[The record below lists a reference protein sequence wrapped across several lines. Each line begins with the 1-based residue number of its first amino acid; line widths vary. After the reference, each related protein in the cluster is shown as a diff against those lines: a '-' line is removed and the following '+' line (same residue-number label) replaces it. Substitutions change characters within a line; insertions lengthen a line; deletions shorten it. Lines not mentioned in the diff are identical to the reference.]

1 MKKSELITGVILTLA
16 GAAALA
22 AALLTETA
30 FDGIFWGIA
39 GAGLCLGIGM
49 VIRFFR
55 WSAPDRSEQYREIL
69 ENKEIGVNDELNRK
83 LRDQSGRIAYSA
95 GLGII
100 SVTMMI
106 LAVLDAAGVIRDSRL
121 TILVLGAILLIQII
135 LGIAV
140 FSHLRKKY

>member
-30 FDGIFWGIA
+30 FDGIFWGVA

-55 WSAPDRSEQYREIL
+55 WSAPDRSEQYREIPNVL
-69 ENKEIGVNDELNRK
+69 VASNYEG
-83 LRDQSGRIAYSA
+83 YTC
-95 GLGII
+95 I
-100 SVTMMI
+100 SYDNVTMMI

-140 FSHLRKKY
+140 FSHLRKNY

>member
-30 FDGIFWGIA
+30 FDGIFWGVA

-49 VIRFFR
+49 VIRF
-55 WSAPDRSEQYREIL
+55 
-69 ENKEIGVNDELNRK
+69 RK

>member
-30 FDGIFWGIA
+30 FDGIFWGVA

-69 ENKEIGVNDELNRK
+69 ENKARSGEGLEKVGEEMQEEWGDTYWWYNIFGRK
-83 LRDQSGRIAYSA
+83 VFIVHRNVGHEVQS
-95 GLGII
+95 
-100 SVTMMI
+100 
-106 LAVLDAAGVIRDSRL
+106 
-121 TILVLGAILLIQII
+121 
-135 LGIAV
+135 
-140 FSHLRKKY
+140 

>member
-1 MKKSELITGVILTLA
+1 MKRNELITGVILTLA

-22 AALLTETA
+22 AAILTETA

-49 VIRFFR
+49 VIQWFR
-55 WSAPDRSEQYREIL
+55 RSSPERAEQYREML
-69 ENKEIGVNDELNRK
+69 ENKEIEVNDELNRK

-100 SVTMMI
+100 AVTMMI

-121 TILVLGAILLIQII
+121 TVLVLGAILLIQVI
-135 LGIAV
+135 LGIAI
-140 FSHLRKKY
+140 FSHLKKKY

>member
-1 MKKSELITGVILTLA
+1 MKKSELITGVILALA

-22 AALLTETA
+22 AAILTETA

-39 GAGLCLGIGM
+39 GAGLGLGVGRGIQW
-49 VIRFFR
+49 FR
-55 WSAPDRSEQYREIL
+55 RSSPKQAEKYREML
-69 ENKEIGVNDELNRK
+69 ENKEIQVNDELNRK

-100 SVTMMI
+100 SVTMMV
-106 LAVLDAAGVIRDSRL
+106 LAVLDAAGVIRDVRL
-121 TILVLGAILLIQII
+121 TLLVLGAILLIQII
-135 LGIAV
+135 LGVAV

>member
-1 MKKSELITGVILTLA
+1 MKKNKLITGVILALA

-30 FDGIFWGIA
+30 FDGVFWGAA

-49 VIRFFR
+49 VIRWFH
-55 WSAPDRSEQYREIL
+55 WSAPERAAQYREIM
-69 ENKEIGVNDELNRK
+69 ENKEIAVNDELNRK
-83 LRDQSGRIAYSA
+83 LKDQSGRIAYSA

-100 SVTMMI
+100 SVTMLI

-121 TILVLGAILLIQII
+121 TVLVLGAILLIQVI
-135 LGIAV
+135 LGIVV
-140 FSHLRKKY
+140 FNRLRKKY

>member
-30 FDGIFWGIA
+30 FDGIFWGVA
-39 GAGLCLGIGM
+39 GAGLCLGIGI

-55 WSAPDRSEQYREIL
+55 WFAPDRSEQYREIL

>member
-1 MKKSELITGVILTLA
+1 MKKNELITGVVLALA

-22 AALLTETA
+22 AAILTETA

-49 VIRFFR
+49 VIQWFR
-55 WSAPDRSEQYREIL
+55 LSSPERSEQYREML
-69 ENKEIGVNDELNRK
+69 EKKEIEVNDELNRK

-100 SVTMMI
+100 AATMMI

-121 TILVLGAILLIQII
+121 TVLVLGAILLIQVI

>member
-30 FDGIFWGIA
+30 FDGIFWGVA

-83 LRDQSGRIAYSA
+83 LKVRRMTERNRLSLMKAKA
-95 GLGII
+95 KTII
-100 SVTMMI
+100 TAATKMKGKRKSVST
-106 LAVLDAAGVIRDSRL
+106 
-121 TILVLGAILLIQII
+121 
-135 LGIAV
+135 
-140 FSHLRKKY
+140 

>member
-1 MKKSELITGVILTLA
+1 
-16 GAAALA
+16 
-22 AALLTETA
+22 
-30 FDGIFWGIA
+30 
-39 GAGLCLGIGM
+39 M